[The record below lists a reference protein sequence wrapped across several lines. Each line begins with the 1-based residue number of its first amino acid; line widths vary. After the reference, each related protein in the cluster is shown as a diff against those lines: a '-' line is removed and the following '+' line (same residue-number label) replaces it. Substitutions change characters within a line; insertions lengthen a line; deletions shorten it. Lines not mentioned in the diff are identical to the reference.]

1 MSVARSF
8 GALSLTRA
16 AITMPNW
23 ASAAGLNF
31 YLLSQRFS
39 QWASGSTVSSRV
51 ALVSGSLLGE
61 IAPHL
66 LPFPQPGWGFSTSD
80 DPAYGIANRTFPAA
94 VPILTISGS
103 LPTDNANYPS
113 AGGSGSSTFTADSR
127 EVRILRPAFVRRI
140 V

>member
-1 MSVARSF
+1 MARSF

-16 AITMPNW
+16 AITTPDW
-23 ASAAGLNF
+23 ASASGLHFFN
-31 YLLSQRFS
+31 LAQRYS
-39 QWASGSTVSSRV
+39 QWASGSALDGRV

-61 IAPHL
+61 IAPHF
-66 LPFPQPGWGFSTSD
+66 LPFPQAGWGFTTSD
-80 DPAYGIANRTFPAA
+80 DPSYGLASRTFPHA

-113 AGGSGSSTFTADSR
+113 AGGSGSSTYAADTR
-127 EVRILRPAFVRRI
+127 EVRILRPSFVRRI